1 MRHPPV
7 SSNVQVPA
15 LHVSVVHVRPSSHS
29 ASAEHGPPVWQPALG
44 EPEHMPDVHTSLSV
58 QESPSEHAVPSVA
71 LLPTKVHAPL
81 SQTSVVQL
89 EPSSQSLSLL
99 QVPDEL
105 HTGAFVPAHR
115 PAASHMSFTVHASPS
130 LHGVLGLA
138 VLYEQTA
145 LMQVAVSQRPVG
157 QSAAVEHAVA
167 PLPHWAPFATA
178 VHVPKAIEG

>member
-15 LHVSVVHVRPSSHS
+15 LQLSVVHVRPSLHS

-44 EPEHMPDVHTSLSV
+44 EPEHMPAVHTSLSV

-81 SQTSVVQL
+81 SQHL
-89 EPSSQSLSLL
+89 WCSLN
-99 QVPDEL
+99 
-105 HTGAFVPAHR
+105 HR
-115 PAASHMSFTVHASPS
+115 NHYRCCRFLRSCIPGRLSRRTDRRRHMSFTLHASPS

-145 LMQVAVSQRPVG
+145 LMQVAVSQLPVG
-157 QSAAVEHAVA
+157 QSWRWDAVA
-167 PLPHWAPFATA
+167 PLPHWAPFATRSGA
-178 VHVPKAIEG
+178 KGN